1 MSLTVIDWWALA
13 LVVFIGLPHGAFD
26 AAISL
31 SMLRS
36 AKKIIRL
43 AGILICYLL
52 LAIIVVLVWYQLPE
66 FSLLVFLIISVIHFG
81 LADYGASP
89 TRIKWAHVI
98 AHGGIVAIW
107 LPVIHK
113 SEVEELFAILTN
125 GPTPFLWDI
134 MMILLVFW
142 IGGALLH
149 LYQTLRSKKQ
159 YLVGIELIGLIAL
172 AWIATPLVTFAIYF
186 CLFHSRRHFIFIWK
200 QLQPISS
207 KQVLINSALLLSAAS
222 WLIGAGLYWYLHLEM
237 SASNAALQTIF
248 IGLAALTVPHMMLI
262 DLIFR
267 PHSTRI
273 TESD

>member
-31 SMLRS
+31 SMVPS
-36 AKKIIRL
+36 AKEIIRL

-52 LAIIVVLVWYQLPE
+52 LAIIVILVWYQLPE
-66 FSLLVFLIISVIHFG
+66 FSLLVFLIISIIHFG
-81 LADYGASP
+81 LADYSASP

-113 SEVEELFAILTN
+113 AEVEELFAILTN

-134 MMILLVFW
+134 ITILLVFW

-149 LYQTLRSKKQ
+149 LYQTLRSKKH
-159 YLVGIELIGLIAL
+159 YLVGIELIGLIIL
-172 AWIATPLVTFAIYF
+172 ARLNSQRLPNKFLLIIMEVNDLNTLVLSDDNNYYRYLNLILTFY
-186 CLFHSRRHFIFIWK
+186 
-200 QLQPISS
+200 
-207 KQVLINSALLLSAAS
+207 LLTR
-222 WLIGAGLYWYLHLEM
+222 GYLKF
-237 SASNAALQTIF
+237 SF
-248 IGLAALTVPHMMLI
+248 Y
-262 DLIFR
+262 
-267 PHSTRI
+267 
-273 TESD
+273 